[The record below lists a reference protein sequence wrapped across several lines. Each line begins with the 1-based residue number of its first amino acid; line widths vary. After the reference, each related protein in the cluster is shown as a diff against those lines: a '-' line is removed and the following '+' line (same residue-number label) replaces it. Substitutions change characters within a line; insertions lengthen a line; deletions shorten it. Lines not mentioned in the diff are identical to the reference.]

1 MSNPEL
7 IGPFAHV
14 EKIQRFDPSVLVQER
29 RLGEEMAFGSAVA
42 PAQKLVA
49 LFKKLPVET
58 LSVFPEEQKNAVEMH
73 AKSISQ
79 LFSQILE
86 FDLKAGDPEGSR
98 GQLVRQL
105 EGAYQPAFNALYP
118 LIAFAVAQTV
128 DFASLEARGRA
139 AIQTISDEKE
149 TVLEQVRNTAD
160 QANRVLTEVREAAA
174 EQGVTQ
180 MAKYF
185 ANQAD
190 EHDTTSRRWLVASI
204 ISTILVVCYAVF
216 TFFLSTWFQPKTGL
230 EASQLIASKVLV
242 FVVIAYALVQCIRN
256 YSAHRHNSV
265 TNRHRQNAL
274 LTYKTLAEAG
284 NSPELRDVVLQHAAA
299 AIYAPN
305 DSGYLKGEERGYGAQ
320 GLVAL
325 ASRGVS
331 SGSTPAS
338 Q

>member
-1 MSNPEL
+1 MDVLDINNP
-7 IGPFAHV
+7 FSHV
-14 EKIQRFDPSVLVQER
+14 LRIQRFDPTELVQER
-29 RLGEEMAFGSAVA
+29 RLGEEMAFGNAVA
-42 PAQKLVA
+42 PAQKLVG

-58 LSVFPEEQKNAVEMH
+58 LAGFPDEQKNAVEMH

-79 LFSQILE
+79 LFFQIRE

-98 GQLVRQL
+98 AQLIRQL
-105 EGAYQPAFNALYP
+105 EEAYQPAFNALYP
-118 LIAFAVAQTV
+118 IIAYAVAQTV

-139 AIQTISDEKE
+139 AIQTISDEKDN
-149 TVLEQVRNTAD
+149 VLEQVKNTAD
-160 QANRVLTEVREAAA
+160 QANKVLTEVREAAA

-185 ANQAD
+185 ADQAD
-190 EHDTTSRRWLVASI
+190 EHDKASGKWLIASI
-204 ISTILVVCYAVF
+204 SATVLVVCYAVF

-230 EASQLIASKVLV
+230 EASQLIASKILV
-242 FVVIAYALVQCIRN
+242 FLVVAYALVQCIRN

-325 ASRGVS
+325 ASRGIS
-331 SGSTPAS
+331 GGSTPTS
-338 Q
+338 